1 MVSALRGPHSIWHS
15 EETVTHKGGDGQR
28 ALSGLVAVGT
38 QSSQGRGLLN
48 QTVEGSFGKGPH
60 AAPRPG
66 PAPQSERVSRA
77 RP

>member
-1 MVSALRGPHSIWHS
+1 MSALRGPHSIWHS

-48 QTVEGSFGKGPH
+48 QTVEGSFGKGPSRC
-60 AAPRPG
+60 APPRPR
-66 PAPQSERVSRA
+66 PAV
-77 RP
+77 